1 MNLTA
6 TQIEGCF
13 VVEGAP
19 FADARGAFAKPFTR
33 EALAEIGV
41 EFDLAELFWS
51 RSVAGT
57 IRGMHFQVPPVPAA
71 KLVWCSMGVVLDAV
85 VDLRRDSA
93 SCGKTIAVEL
103 GDGGAMGIMVPV
115 GCAHGFAVRDGE
127 ALVSYATSGPYVP
140 ELDLGV
146 HVDSIGIDWGIAEPV
161 LSNRDAG
168 FPALIDYVSPF

>member
-1 MNLTA
+1 MQLTE
-6 TQIEGCF
+6 TTIDGCY
-13 VVEGAP
+13 VVQGAP
-19 FADARGAFAKPFTR
+19 LSDDRGAFAKPFTR
-33 EALAEIGV
+33 DALAEVGV
-41 EFDLAELFWS
+41 VFDLAELFWS

-57 IRGMHFQVPPVPAA
+57 IRGMHFQVFPVPAA
-71 KLVWCSMGVVLDAV
+71 KLVWCSMGTVLDAV
-85 VDLRRDSA
+85 VDLRRDSP
-93 SCGKTIAVEL
+93 SCGATITAEL
-103 GDGGAMGIMVPV
+103 GDGGAMGIIVPV

>member
-1 MNLTA
+1 MKLTETA
-6 TQIEGCF
+6 IGGCF

-33 EALAEIGV
+33 DALSEVGV

-57 IRGMHFQVPPVPAA
+57 IRGMHFQIPPVPAA
-71 KLVWCSMGVVLDAV
+71 KLVWCSMGSVLDAV
-85 VDLRRDSA
+85 VDLRRDSPSRGA
-93 SCGKTIAVEL
+93 TITVEL
-103 GDGGAMGIMVPV
+103 GDGGAMGVLVPV

-161 LSNRDAG
+161 LSSRDAG
-168 FPALIDYVSPF
+168 FPALADYVSPF